1 MKTRVAAIEFG
12 TSKIVTLI
20 AESGS
25 YHRCDIIGSG
35 TVPYDGYRD
44 GDWVTPGKLAQAI
57 YNSISAAEKDANTKV
72 KDIYIGVPGE
82 YIHVETQ
89 EATVTI
95 DPETGRVTEE
105 DIDHVQ
111 DMAADVLKFDKRKR
125 NPGNVIHRSPV
136 WFRIDDGEKT
146 MHPLKMAGD
155 RLTACISFITIEQFF
170 IDDMVELMDSMGI
183 SINGFLSSSFGEML
197 WLTSIEDRERA
208 LIFVDSGFLSTEISI
223 IEGDGILYHAMLP
236 IGGAHLTEKLSEALA
251 IKGAEAERLKRSF
264 IIAPDGFQTIN
275 PPDFFDEYGRKI
287 AFDELAV
294 NECMREGVDEMCD
307 MIDRTIDEDGQ
318 GLVVSRTP
326 VYLTGGGLA
335 MIRGGKDYLGAYL
348 NRSVKVPQAK
358 AAQFNSPVYSSAMGL
373 VDLIFASI
381 DQRLPEEETL
391 PGRLADGFRGL
402 FGRR

>member
-1 MKTRVAAIEFG
+1 MRTRVAAIEFG

-35 TVPYDGYRD
+35 TVPYDGFQD
-44 GDWVTPGKLAQAI
+44 GMWVTPNKLAQAV
-57 YNSISAAEKDANTKV
+57 YNSISAAEKDANTKI

-95 DPETGRVTEE
+95 NPDTGRVTEE

-111 DMAADVLKFDKRKR
+111 DMAADVLQFDKRED
-125 NPGNVIHRSPV
+125 NPGNVIHRSPA

-146 MHPLKMAGD
+146 MQPLRMEGES
-155 RLTACISFITIEQFF
+155 LTACVSFVTIAQDF
-170 IDDMVELMDSMGI
+170 IDDMRELMDSMGI

-197 WLTSIEDRERA
+197 WLTTNDDREKPI
-208 LIFVDSGFLSTEISI
+208 IFVDAGFLSTEVSI
-223 IEGDGILYHAMLP
+223 IEGDGIMYHAMLP
-236 IGGAHLTEKLSEALA
+236 TGGAHLTEKLSEALA
-251 IKGAEAERLKRSF
+251 IKGADAERLKRSF
-264 IIAPDGFQTIN
+264 VIAPDGFEMIN
-275 PPDFFDEYGRKI
+275 PPEFYDEFGRKI
-287 AFDELAV
+287 TFDELLV
-294 NECMREGVDEMCD
+294 SESMREGIDEMCEL
-307 MIDRTIDEDGQ
+307 IDRTIDEDGQ
-318 GLVVSRTP
+318 GLIVSRTP

-335 MIRGGKDYLGAYL
+335 MIRGGKEYLGAYL

-381 DQRLPEEETL
+381 EQRLPEEETL

>member
-1 MKTRVAAIEFG
+1 MRTRVAAIEFG

-25 YHRCDIIGSG
+25 YRRLDIIGSG

-44 GDWVTPGKLAQAI
+44 GDWITPGKLAQAV
-57 YNSISAAEKDANTKV
+57 YNSISAAEKDANTKI

-89 EATVTI
+89 EATVNI
-95 DPETGRVTEE
+95 NAETGRVSEE
-105 DIDHVQ
+105 DIDLVQ
-111 DMAADVLKFDKRKR
+111 DMAADVLKFDKRQI
-125 NPGNVIHRSPV
+125 PGNVIHRSPA
-136 WFRIDDGEKT
+136 WFRVDDGEKT
-146 MHPLKMAGD
+146 MQPLKMAGE
-155 RLTACISFITIEQFF
+155 RLTACVSFVTIEQFF
-170 IDDMVELMDSMGI
+170 INDMMELMDSMGI

-197 WLTSIEDRERA
+197 WLTSVEDRERA
-208 LIFVDSGFLSTEISI
+208 LIFIDSGFMSTEISI

-236 IGGAHLTEKLSEALA
+236 VGGAHLTEKLAEALA
-251 IKGAEAERLKRSF
+251 ISGEEAERLKRSF
-264 IIAPDGFQTIN
+264 VIAPDGFETIN
-275 PPDFFDEYGRKI
+275 PPDFFDEFGRKI
-287 AFDELAV
+287 EFDELLV
-294 NECMREGVDEMCD
+294 SECMREGVDEMCD
-307 MIDRTIDEDGQ
+307 MIDRTIDEDGH
-318 GLVVSRTP
+318 GLIVSRTP

-335 MIRGGKDYLGAYL
+335 LIRGGKDYLSAYL
-348 NRSVKVPQAK
+348 NRSVKVPQAR